1 MKPMKRLAW
10 TLLLGLVGLAL
21 GARFATFSVEP
32 FGAQRLDLD
41 TGVTTL
47 PQGGILTDNENGL
60 RLKAAYIAYKEG
72 SFVRAREVELLSE
85 KERFVAASLEHDI
98 PKQQALFQDLLFAN
112 ADFQDLRADRAL
124 ALFEEE
130 VVVLKGRVQAK
141 SPRLQAE
148 ALAVD
153 LKARE
158 ALALGSFTYQ
168 EGKATL
174 RGQGKDAR
182 LYLRFA
188 GGKVQATTKLPAQAA
203 RPRPTPSASHDPPPL
218 PPQGEPPRP
227 PPRPPLPHRRLPLRL
242 LLRRGEVA

>member
-1 MKPMKRLAW
+1 MKRLAW

-124 ALFEEE
+124 AL
-130 VVVLKGRVQAK
+130 
-141 SPRLQAE
+141 
-148 ALAVD
+148 
-153 LKARE
+153 
-158 ALALGSFTYQ
+158 GSFTYQ

-203 RPRPTPSASHDPPPL
+203 RLEAYAK
-218 PPQGEPPRP
+218 
-227 PPRPPLPHRRLPLRL
+227 RLP
-242 LLRRGEVA
+242 